1 MNLAQLRRHTVR
13 QLGRVKR
20 IVLKNIKKFRLAKQ
34 TLLFALTVP
43 LVIPVSVVSAQK
55 EAFSTSV
62 PSVAFETSLTLSLDH
77 RVVAEKA
84 KQLSITVVE
93 SEYLATKRVQAAKTA
108 VAVKKVKV
116 VTTSA
121 GTADPGLAVK
131 REWAQ
136 RAATAYGIRWQLLEA
151 VWQIESGKRW
161 YFTGGS
167 YAGARGPC
175 QFMPGTW
182 RAYAQDGNGDGISD
196 VYDARDCLFGAAK
209 LLARNGAA
217 VGDERRALFAYNHSQ
232 SYVTKV
238 LGIAA
243 SIEG

>member
-1 MNLAQLRRHTVR
+1 MNLTRLERLTLR
-13 QLGRVKR
+13 QLGRVKQ
-20 IVLKNIKKFRLAKQ
+20 IVTKNLKKFRLAKQ

-43 LVIPVSVVSAQK
+43 LVIPVSAVNAQK
-55 EAFSTSV
+55 ETVTEEPTAV
-62 PSVAFETSLTLSLDH
+62 FETSLALTLDDH
-77 RVVAEKA
+77 FVSAPA
-84 KQLSITVVE
+84 KQISITVVE
-93 SEYLATKRVQAAKTA
+93 SQYQAAQRVRLAQAAQAKA
-108 VAVKKVKV
+108 
-116 VTTSA
+116 VTTKTVA
-121 GTADPGLAVK
+121 HTADPGLAVK

-136 RAATAYGIRWQLLEA
+136 RAAAAYGIRWQLLEA

-182 RAYAQDGNGDGISD
+182 RAYAEDGNGDGVSD

-217 VGDERRALFAYNHSQ
+217 AGDERRALFAYNHSQ

-243 SIEG
+243 SIEQ